1 MPTGLENLKIY
12 QMAKELELQVYA
24 ATRTFPREEKFRS
37 TDQLNRSASAVT
49 NNIAEA
55 YYKSSTKEKI
65 HILRDVVI
73 TEAEETRSNI
83 LRCAMKQFLPKVEA
97 ESIADGYTEP
107 KKAVHGFIRFL
118 KKNPYKFY

>member
-1 MPTGLENLKIY
+1 MPTGLENLKMY
-12 QMAKELELQVYA
+12 QLAKTLELRVHE
-24 ATRTFPREEKFRS
+24 ATRRFPAEEKFRS
-37 TDQLNRSASAVT
+37 VDQLKRSSDAST

-65 HILRDVVI
+65 HILRDIVI

-83 LRCAMKQFLPKVEA
+83 LRCAMKQFLTAKDAEA
-97 ESIADGYTEP
+97 IADGYTEL
-107 KKAVHGFIRFL
+107 KKMVHGYIRFL